1 MPEDHT
7 IRCEVHYS
15 GQVQGVGFRWNACR
29 IAGGFRVTGFVRNL
43 PDGRV
48 HLVAEGERGEL
59 ERFLAA
65 IADSMQGN
73 IRHAET
79 VVNPATG
86 EYQSFETTR

>member
-7 IRCEVHYS
+7 VRCEVHYS
-15 GQVQGVGFRWNACR
+15 GHVQGVGFRWNACN
-29 IAGGFRVTGFVRNL
+29 IARDYSVTGFVRNL

-48 HLVAEGERGEL
+48 HLVAEGERGEV
-59 ERFLAA
+59 ERFLAT

-79 VVNPATG
+79 VVSPATD